1 MHRSWD
7 PFGMADIFGFVGA
20 FLTTLSFV
28 PQAWLVLRTGKTE
41 GISLAMYSLFTIG
54 VAAWLVYGIV
64 EGATPVIAANAITL
78 TLATLI
84 LFLKARATLQAR
96 SSTQGAAAD
105 TSAPIAS

>member
-1 MHRSWD
+1 VRVT
-7 PFGMADIFGFVGA
+7 DIFGFVGA

-41 GISLAMYSLFTIG
+41 GISLAMYALFTIG
-54 VAAWLVYGIV
+54 VAAWLVYGILD
-64 EGATPVIAANAITL
+64 GALPVIAANAITL

-84 LFLKARATLQAR
+84 LVLKARAVLQAR
-96 SSTQGAAAD
+96 SIAQGATAA

>member
-1 MHRSWD
+1 MT
-7 PFGMADIFGFVGA
+7 DIFGFVVA

-41 GISLAMYSLFTIG
+41 GISLAMYAMFTIG
-54 VAAWLVYGIV
+54 VAAWLIYGILD
-64 EGATPVIAANAITL
+64 GALPVILANAITL

-84 LFLKARATLQAR
+84 LVLKARAVFQAR
-96 SSTQGAAAD
+96 SIAQGATAA

>member
-1 MHRSWD
+1 MS
-7 PFGMADIFGFVGA
+7 DIFGFVGA

-41 GISLAMYSLFTIG
+41 GISLAMYSLFTLG
-54 VAAWLVYGIV
+54 VAAWLVYGVI
-64 EGATPVIAANAITL
+64 EKAPPIIAANAITL

-84 LFLKARATLQAR
+84 LFLKARAVLQAR
-96 SSTQGAAAD
+96 SSTQGAAAE

>member
-1 MHRSWD
+1 MS
-7 PFGMADIFGFVGA
+7 DIFGFVGA

-41 GISLAMYSLFTIG
+41 GISLAMYSLFTLG
-54 VAAWLVYGIV
+54 VAAWLVYGVI
-64 EGATPVIAANAITL
+64 EKAPPIIAANAITL

-84 LFLKARATLQAR
+84 LFLKSKAVLQAR
-96 SSTQGAAAD
+96 SNTQGAAED

>member
-1 MHRSWD
+1 MS
-7 PFGMADIFGFVGA
+7 DIFGFVGA

-54 VAAWLVYGIV
+54 VAAWLVYGVI
-64 EGATPVIAANAITL
+64 EEAPPIIAANAITL

-84 LFLKARATLQAR
+84 LFLKARAVIQVR
-96 SSTQGAAAD
+96 SSTQGAEAA
-105 TSAPIAS
+105 SAPIAS